1 MLKDYKDEYELV
13 VKSGDEITTKSL
25 IKFKDTFKNR
35 VNNGIILYDEDLK
48 NVDDYLYLP
57 LFMIDNLE

>member
-1 MLKDYKDEYELV
+1 MLKDYKDEYEFV

-35 VNNGIILYDEDLK
+35 VNNGIILYDGDLK

-57 LFMIDNLE
+57 LFMIDDLE